1 MITLFNEKKNCCGC
15 GACENICPKK
25 AISMKEDEYGFIYP
39 EINRDLCI
47 ECHLCEKVCHFQSRT
62 NYSNEHKAY
71 AAVTKNQEILMNSTS
86 GGIFTTI
93 ALEFIKDGGYV
104 AGSIYDENF
113 NVVHIVSNKVEDVY
127 KMQGSKYVQSSIND
141 TYFQIRKLLLK
152 KEKVLFS
159 GTPCQVD
166 GLYGYLQ
173 RDYDYLYTID
183 IVCHGV
189 PSNKMFQ
196 DYLKN
201 VCKNNEKIND
211 IKFRDKG
218 QTWGTFG
225 YIYLKNKNGKKKIKI
240 NSGVSEY
247 YYLFSQGSVFRDSC
261 YSCKYASKQRPAN
274 LTIGDYWGIETV
286 ESKLLKRKGMD
297 VKKGISLIISNNSKG
312 NSLLDM
318 VRNSF
323 YIYDSTFENVSK
335 FNYNLKKASSLP
347 QNRNHILEYYSKNGM
362 SEVMKLVQKNM
373 KKEHIKLIIS
383 QLIPVGLKKNIKRF
397 YRKLLCRN

>member
-39 EINRDLCI
+39 EINHDLCI

-62 NYSNEHKAY
+62 DYSNEHKAY

-104 AGSIYDENF
+104 AGSIYDEDF
-113 NVVHIVSNKVEDVY
+113 NVIHIVSNKVEDVY

-141 TYFQIRKLLLK
+141 TYFQIRKLLLQ

-173 RDYDYLYTID
+173 KDYDNLYTID

-189 PSNKMFQ
+189 PSNKLFQ
-196 DYLKN
+196 DYLN
-201 VCKNNEKIND
+201 SIHTDDEKIID
-211 IKFRDKG
+211 IKFRDKS
-218 QTWGTFG
+218 QSWGTFG
-225 YIYLKNKNGKKKIKI
+225 YINFKTKNGKRKIKI

-261 YSCKYASKQRPAN
+261 YSCKYASMHRPAN

-286 ESKLLKRKGMD
+286 ESSLLKRKGMD
-297 VKKGISLIISNNSKG
+297 VDKGISLIICNDAQG
-312 NSLLDM
+312 NKLIDKYH
-318 VRNSF
+318 VNF
-323 YIYDSTFENVSK
+323 NIYSTTLENVSK
-335 FNYNLKKASSLP
+335 FNHNLNQPSILPSNRDNILNAYSQSFNLVAKDISKDLKKESLKFS
-347 QNRNHILEYYSKNGM
+347 I
-362 SEVMKLVQKNM
+362 
-373 KKEHIKLIIS
+373 KKIVPN
-383 QLIPVGLKKNIKRF
+383 QLKTTLKRYLKKV
-397 YRKLLCRN
+397 